1 MFGRKTKTKSQP
13 TQISDRRQVQRGRGT
28 SPAFSY
34 YTNRVP
40 GGPIERTQDRRE
52 QPEAEKKKDSSFKA
66 FLAGLPFWFLLVVVV
81 VCVGKILLLSNDP
94 KIVVVGSTPTS
105 SVYLKPTTTYE
116 AAAQKLLAKSVANR
130 SKLTIDAD
138 GVALAL
144 KQKFP
149 ELQDVSMSIPLVNSR
164 PVIYIQP
171 TDPSLIIQTT
181 HGNYA
186 LSKSGLVLTSLS
198 TLPAGVQLV
207 VDQSS
212 LVPQLGKQV
221 LPSSAVSFVQIV
233 AYQFKAANLS
243 ISAFVLPASSPYE
256 VDVRLEGKPYIVRF
270 NLEEDALT
278 QSGAAI
284 ATIQQ
289 LGGTVPA
296 DYVDVRTPGRVY
308 YK

>member
-1 MFGRKTKTKSQP
+1 
-13 TQISDRRQVQRGRGT
+13 
-28 SPAFSY
+28 
-34 YTNRVP
+34 
-40 GGPIERTQDRRE
+40 
-52 QPEAEKKKDSSFKA
+52 
-66 FLAGLPFWFLLVVVV
+66 
-81 VCVGKILLLSNDP
+81 
-94 KIVVVGSTPTS
+94 
-105 SVYLKPTTTYE
+105 
-116 AAAQKLLAKSVANR
+116 
-130 SKLTIDAD
+130 
-138 GVALAL
+138 
-144 KQKFP
+144 
-149 ELQDVSMSIPLVNSR
+149 
-164 PVIYIQP
+164 VIYIQP